1 LKAPDIEFEKKYIFY
16 SIFLSFTWI
25 CYILFTLFILL
36 IDALK
41 EGKLTMIKRKLLI
54 SLVQLIFA
62 LFALVATSFAW
73 FAVSQNAGS
82 QGIDLQVVEGAI
94 TSYEIQY
101 FTPSSVYK
109 YNDNT
114 NDMYEYS
121 DTTQTWVLLPRE
133 GVGAFEGVFLSPFD
147 NLIPQNNVY
156 NNLYIEFHITYDVDV
171 NTYLILSARS
181 DFSLIDQL
189 LIESSSTNF
198 LSEYV
203 NIQYMTSTAY
213 SSRSTGSN
221 IFYDLFDDFH
231 DINGNLITPVYD
243 FYDNSNVYQTS
254 VDFLSTILLTPSG
267 SEVYLYYNFSYI
279 ESKIQALLTSL
290 NIPLTTTELFYV
302 SFYQDVMLVIRESE
316 E

>member
-1 LKAPDIEFEKKYIFY
+1 
-16 SIFLSFTWI
+16 
-25 CYILFTLFILL
+25 
-36 IDALK
+36 
-41 EGKLTMIKRKLLI
+41 MIKRKLLI

-73 FAVSQNAGS
+73 FTISQNVES
-82 QGIDLQVVEGAI
+82 QGIDLKVVEGAI

-101 FTPSSVYK
+101 FTPSTVYK
-109 YNDNT
+109 YNDKT

-121 DTTQTWVLLPRE
+121 TTTSSWVLLPRE
-133 GVGAFEGVFLSPFD
+133 GVGSFEGVFISPYD
-147 NLIPQNNVY
+147 SVIPQNNLY
-156 NNLYIEFHITYDVDV
+156 NNLFIEIHITYDVDV

-181 DFSLIDQL
+181 DFSLIDQIL
-189 LIESSSTNF
+189 LESSSTNF

-213 SSRSTGSN
+213 STRNTGLN

-231 DINGNLITPVYD
+231 DINGALITPVYD
-243 FYDNSNVYQTS
+243 FYDTSNNYQTS
-254 VDFLSTILLTPSG
+254 FDFLSTILLTPSG

-279 ESKIQALLTSL
+279 ESKIQSLLSSL
-290 NIPLTTTELFYV
+290 SIPLTSTELLYV
-302 SFYQDVMLVIRESE
+302 SFYQDVMLSIRESE